1 MAQPSSRAEL
11 KDYCLKQL
19 GKPVLEIN
27 VDDDQI
33 DNLIDDAIQYFHE
46 RHYDGIDRVF
56 LKHKLTPA
64 TKNIL
69 KQSGP
74 VGSSTTSPNV
84 VGAGVTSLTYV
95 EGVNYLPLPDSIIG
109 VNNIL
114 KINSTNTASAG
125 LFNIKYQLFLND
137 VYYYGALD
145 LLNYS
150 MVKRYLEDLDY
161 LLNPHA
167 QIRFNKLNH
176 KLYLDIDWKEVSDN
190 DYVIIDCYR
199 IVNPGDAPRL
209 YNDWWLKKYLT
220 ALIKKQWGQNMIKFN
235 GVQLPGG
242 VQLNGRQI
250 YDDGVSEVEKLE
262 QQLKNEY
269 ELPPLDLIGWYVTT
283 QFLFFTRIS
292 EWAKTYSRSNQRTT

>member
-11 KDYCLKQL
+11 KEYCLKQL

-64 TKNIL
+64 TRSTL
-69 KQSGP
+69 SQSGP
-74 VGSSTTSPNV
+74 VGSESVSGPV
-84 VGAGVTSLTYV
+84 VGAGLTSLTYV

-114 KINSTNTASAG
+114 KINSSTVSDG

-145 LLNYS
+145 LLNYA
-150 MVKRYLEDLDY
+150 MVKRYLEDLDF

-167 QIRFNKLNH
+167 QIRFNKKNH
-176 KLYLDIDWKEVSDN
+176 KLYLDIDWSQVGEN
-190 DYVIIDCYR
+190 EYVIIDCYR
-199 IVNPGDAPRL
+199 ILDPSDAPKL

-220 ALIKKQWGQNMIKFN
+220 ALIKKQWGQNMIKFQ
-235 GVQLPGG
+235 GVLLPGG

-250 YDDGVSEVEKLE
+250 YDDGVAEIEKLE
-262 QQLKNEY
+262 QQLKDEY
-269 ELPPLDLIGWYVTT
+269 ELPPLDLIG
-283 QFLFFTRIS
+283 
-292 EWAKTYSRSNQRTT
+292 

>member
-11 KDYCLKQL
+11 KEYCLKQL

-33 DNLIDDAIQYFHE
+33 DNLIDDAIQYYHE

-56 LKHKLTPA
+56 LKHRLTPA
-64 TKNIL
+64 TKTTIAE
-69 KQSGP
+69 STP
-74 VGSSTTSPNV
+74 VGSATTSATV
-84 VGAGVTSLTYV
+84 VGAGLTSLTYV

-114 KINSTNTASAG
+114 KINSSTVSDG

-145 LLNYS
+145 LLNYA
-150 MVKRYLEDLDY
+150 MVKRYLEDLDF

-167 QIRFNKLNH
+167 QIRFNKKNH
-176 KLYLDIDWKEVSDN
+176 KLYLDIDWSEVGEN
-190 DYVIIDCYR
+190 EYVIIDCYR
-199 IVNPGDAPRL
+199 IVDPSDAPKL

-220 ALIKKQWGQNMIKFN
+220 ALIKKQWGQNMSKFQ
-235 GVQLPGG
+235 GVLLPGG

-250 YDDGVSEVEKLE
+250 YDDGVAEVEKLE
-262 QQLKNEY
+262 QQLKDEY
-269 ELPPLDLIGWYVTT
+269 ELPPLDLIG
-283 QFLFFTRIS
+283 
-292 EWAKTYSRSNQRTT
+292 

>member
-250 YDDGVSEVEKLE
+250 YDDGVSEIEKLE

-269 ELPPLDLIGWYVTT
+269 ELPPLDLIG
-283 QFLFFTRIS
+283 
-292 EWAKTYSRSNQRTT
+292 